1 MKINLGTVEMS
12 DEDRTRLANV
22 LDEKVSKRKATR
34 VEAKEFI
41 MTHGNAWP
49 IALTDEWDEAF
60 GDGALQ
66 REEEQGVDE
75 DEDLI
80 GDGDSLEDL
89 L

>member
-34 VEAKEFI
+34 VEAKEFV

-49 IALTDEWDEAF
+49 IVLTDEWDEAF
-60 GDGALQ
+60 GEDRSEPDVSGL
-66 REEEQGVDE
+66 DE

-80 GDGDSLEDL
+80 GGGDSLEDL